1 MNWQKSVGV
10 VLTAALVSSASAS
23 ASQPVPQRIMSL
35 NLCADVLLLHLVP
48 RERIASV
55 SFLAATS
62 PLSPVQELAQG
73 LPVNDSQIEEILLA
87 QPDLVLAHR
96 YSDPRVLHWLKRL
109 AIPTVTVDLPT
120 SIEEALAQWQRVG
133 AALGAEQKA
142 EAMVVQARAR
152 LEAVSSSPLTPALS
166 PPAGRGK
173 VLSAPLAA
181 VYGPNGITQGRG
193 SLLDDLLRSVGF
205 RNLAAELALTSLA
218 TLPLEELARASPQ
231 VLVLAGDAPHVQTL
245 AGMSL
250 THPVLRR
257 LGQRARIVE
266 LPGRYW
272 SCGGPELIEAVE
284 RLALARAQQSAAR

>member
-1 MNWQKSVGV
+1 MTKRLRLGA
-10 VLTAALVSSASAS
+10 VLLTTALLSPAAA
-23 ASQPVPQRIMSL
+23 AQPAPQRVMSL

-62 PLSPVQELAQG
+62 PLSPVQELAQD
-73 LPVNDSQIEEILLA
+73 LPTNDSQLEEILLA
-87 QPDLVLAHR
+87 QPDLILAHR
-96 YSDPRVLHWLKRL
+96 YSDPQVLDWLKRL
-109 AIPTVTVDLPT
+109 AIPTVTVDLPA

-142 EAMVVQARAR
+142 AAMVAQARAR
-152 LEAVSSSPLTPALS
+152 L
-166 PPAGRGK
+166 AGLAAREE
-173 VLSAPLAA
+173 VAPLAA

-193 SLLDDLLRSVGF
+193 SLLDDLLRVVGF
-205 RNLAAELALTSLA
+205 RNLAAELALSPLA
-218 TLPLEELARASPQ
+218 TLPLEDLVRARPQ
-231 VLVLAGDAPHVQTL
+231 VLVLAGDAPRVQTL

-257 LGQRARIVE
+257 LGQQATVVE

-284 RLALARAQQSAAR
+284 RLSLPRTERSAAR